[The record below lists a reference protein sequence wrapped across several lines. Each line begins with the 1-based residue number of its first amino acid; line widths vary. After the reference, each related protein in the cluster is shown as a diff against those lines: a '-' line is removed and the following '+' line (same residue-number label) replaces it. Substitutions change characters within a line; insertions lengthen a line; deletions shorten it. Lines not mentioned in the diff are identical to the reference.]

1 MENKKSYERT
11 IPLETA
17 LAKQSVLLLGP
28 RRTGKSWL
36 IRHHIKPD
44 RVYNLLKSDTFQQL
58 SARPSLIRES
68 ITESDRLIA
77 IDEIQKLPI
86 LMDEVHL
93 MIEEMSVKF
102 LLTGSSARKLK
113 RSYTS
118 LMAGRAKTMHLY
130 PFTSS
135 ELGPSFDLDRA
146 LRFGTLPPVYLAE
159 DPEDT
164 ISSYVGD
171 YLREEIQA
179 EALTRKVENF
189 SRFLTQA
196 AIHNGEL
203 LNFESVASDAQVPA
217 RTIREYYRILEDTL
231 IGSMLEPLKT
241 SGKRKPVSHAKFYFF
256 DVGVVNALTNT
267 MDMQDT
273 NPVYGNRFEHF
284 IMTELRSYLSYF
296 RPKKKLHFWRTQ
308 QGDEVDFVVD
318 ESIAIEAKSS
328 RLVDERDLKGLK
340 KLAQES
346 PVERQIVVSRDRE
359 RRMLCGVEVIPYQ
372 EFLADLWAHKVVTE

>member
-1 MENKKSYERT
+1 MEMQKSYQRI
-11 IPLETA
+11 IPLEAT
-17 LAKQSVLLLGP
+17 LSKQSVLLLGP

-36 IRHHIKPD
+36 IRNHIKPD
-44 RVYNLLKSDTFQQL
+44 RVFNLLQSDTFQQL

-68 ITESDRLIA
+68 LTPSDRLIA

-93 MIEEMSVKF
+93 MIEEMSVRF

-113 RSYTS
+113 RSHTS
-118 LMAGRAKTMHLY
+118 LMAGRAKTMYLY

-135 ELGPSFDLDRA
+135 ELGDGFDLDRA
-146 LRFGTLPPVYLAE
+146 LSFGTLPPVYLAG
-159 DPEDT
+159 DPDD
-164 ISSYVGD
+164 ILSSYVGD

-179 EALTRKVENF
+179 EALTRKIENF

-241 SGKRKPVSHAKFYFF
+241 TGKRKPVSHAKFYFF

-267 MDMQDT
+267 TNMRDT
-273 NPVYGNRFEHF
+273 NPVYGNRFEHL

-296 RPKKKLHFWRTQ
+296 SPKRKLNFWRTQ
-308 QGDEVDFVVD
+308 EGDEVDFVID
-318 ESIAIEAKSS
+318 QSIAIEAKSS
-328 RLVDERDLKGLK
+328 RMVDERDLKGLK
-340 KLAQES
+340 KIAQES
-346 PVERQIVVSRDRE
+346 PVARQIVVSRDSQ
-359 RRMLCGVEVIPYQ
+359 RRRLHSVEIIPYQ
-372 EFLADLWAHKVVTE
+372 EFLADLWDHKIVP